1 MDAFPGGGRA
11 ISHMPFPIIA
21 TLIVFLA
28 LCAGVDLSAR
38 RIPNFISGP
47 AVVAGLALNGVYF
60 GADGVRA
67 SLAGLVAT
75 TAVLLGPFAL
85 GGLGGGDVKMMGAVG
100 ALLGPRLALWS
111 MALGMMLGGVVM
123 LCHLARTGRL
133 REKLERTRA
142 MLTAAAVT
150 GSLSPLR
157 VSATDPGAIA
167 LPYSV
172 PLGLGT
178 LAVVALR
185 GTGRV
190 CP

>member
-1 MDAFPGGGRA
+1 
-11 ISHMPFPIIA
+11 MPFPIIA

-28 LCAGVDLSAR
+28 LCTGVDLSVR

-47 AVVAGLALNGVYF
+47 AVVAGLALNGLYC

-67 SLAGLVAT
+67 SFAGLVAA
-75 TAVLLGPFAL
+75 TAVLLPPFAL

-190 CP
+190 CS